1 MVQFHSI
8 AKPVV
13 DKERILFLSVFA
25 VLCVCCLFGDGLPL
39 LDSNIRSKWLGMLF
53 STATI
58 GLLVP
63 FIHRR
68 GILTLCLSDVVF
80 FLLIFY
86 IAVRSLERSSVLF
99 GLQMSSIVLLYV
111 SFRMIGRIYI
121 RDVFA
126 IVAALTLILSLWG
139 ICQSFH
145 ILPSHSQCFPAT
157 GNFDNPAGFAS
168 ALILGFPA
176 IVYSWKSE
184 NRGWRVVGYIS
195 ASLIAFAIV
204 LSKSRA
210 GIVSVSLV
218 LLWSCTFSVRN
229 IPRCRKAILTFTLLL
244 AIVATLYFLKRD
256 SADGRLLI
264 WIVSLRLISKFLFF
278 GGGTGAFGALYMPE
292 QANYFRLHP
301 NSRFAML
308 ADNVG
313 HPLNEYLS
321 IVLQWGLLGLML
333 ITLLIFLIIKAWLKN
348 RSKETDTLFLILL
361 SLGSFSFFSYPMSYP
376 FGWVML
382 VFCIS
387 NLAILTEGII
397 KMKKPLLIEKSIV
410 VFLSLFLIV
419 GTFFCL
425 INYMQ
430 WFEVNN
436 RSSLTSK
443 TLDVK
448 YHCLYQK
455 LKRDPTFLYN
465 YAASLY
471 GERANERAERIM
483 KECLLFRTDYSTLLL
498 LGNIYITKGEDD
510 NAKKIYKEMSEMCPN
525 RFLPLYELFLIADR
539 KGQRDEAI
547 SLCET
552 ILEKEI
558 KINSDKVQFIKT
570 RCFNYLKE
578 QSLIIK

>member
-1 MVQFHSI
+1 MVVGRVCVGRIVLRMVQSHSI

-39 LDSNIRSKWLGMLF
+39 LDSNIRSKWFGMLF
-53 STATI
+53 GSALF
-58 GLLVP
+58 GLSVP

-157 GNFDNPAGFAS
+157 GNFDNPAGYAS
-168 ALILGFPA
+168 ALAIGFPT
-176 IVYSWKSE
+176 IVYSWKSK
-184 NRGWRVVGYIS
+184 NRGWRMAGYIS
-195 ASLIAFAIV
+195 ALLVVLAIV

-218 LLWSCTFSVRN
+218 LLSSFIFGVKNKSRWW
-229 IPRCRKAILTFTLLL
+229 KAILACTFFLV
-244 AIVATLYFLKRD
+244 IVVFLYFLKRD

-264 WIVSLRLISKFLFF
+264 WMVSLRLISKFLFL
-278 GGGTGAFGALYMPE
+278 GGGTGVFGAMYMPE

-301 NSRFAML
+301 DSRYAML
-308 ADNVG
+308 ADNIS

-321 IVLQWGLLGLML
+321 IVVQWGLIGLVL
-333 ITLLIFLIIKAWLKN
+333 VFLLIYLIFKAWLKN

-361 SLGSFSFFSYPMSYP
+361 SLASSSCFS
-376 FGWVML
+376 
-382 VFCIS
+382 
-387 NLAILTEGII
+387 
-397 KMKKPLLIEKSIV
+397 
-410 VFLSLFLIV
+410 
-419 GTFFCL
+419 
-425 INYMQ
+425 
-430 WFEVNN
+430 
-436 RSSLTSK
+436 
-443 TLDVK
+443 
-448 YHCLYQK
+448 
-455 LKRDPTFLYN
+455 
-465 YAASLY
+465 
-471 GERANERAERIM
+471 
-483 KECLLFRTDYSTLLL
+483 
-498 LGNIYITKGEDD
+498 
-510 NAKKIYKEMSEMCPN
+510 
-525 RFLPLYELFLIADR
+525 
-539 KGQRDEAI
+539 
-547 SLCET
+547 
-552 ILEKEI
+552 
-558 KINSDKVQFIKT
+558 
-570 RCFNYLKE
+570 
-578 QSLIIK
+578 